1 MDAYNHTVHK
11 ISQKLKFCEKEPSD
25 LDKIE
30 KTLSTMLPSEQL
42 ITQQYR
48 EKGFTV
54 YANLIQTLRQAEKNH
69 ELTVWNSQQR
79 PPGTA
84 PLPEVYV
91 TQKIARDGSSSHPR
105 NHSGG
110 KRKKFR
116 KSRETSTTRR

>member
-1 MDAYNHTVHK
+1 MRVQDFKFVKAYNHAVHK

-54 YANLIQTLRQAEKNH
+54 YANLIQTLCQVEKNH
-69 ELTVWNSQQR
+69 DLTIWNSQQ
-79 PPGTA
+79 
-84 PLPEVYV
+84 
-91 TQKIARDGSSSHPR
+91 
-105 NHSGG
+105 
-110 KRKKFR
+110 
-116 KSRETSTTRR
+116 

>member
-1 MDAYNHTVHK
+1 VDAYNHTVHK

-54 YANLIQTLRQAEKNH
+54 YANLI
-69 ELTVWNSQQR
+69 
-79 PPGTA
+79 
-84 PLPEVYV
+84 
-91 TQKIARDGSSSHPR
+91 
-105 NHSGG
+105 
-110 KRKKFR
+110 
-116 KSRETSTTRR
+116 